1 MCVCDVCVC
10 VCVNVFMLG
19 CAVSCPF
26 HIFAFFTGS
35 SSQPQPGD
43 TDPSTVKTIKENED
57 KKEFVREF
65 KKAEMSTAETPQEKS
80 VIRIKRQKLYSILFT
95 MKGVGQLG
103 KKAFILTC
111 IVLIIAAAVGYY
123 CSCVEQQ
130 EELQAANKCENIL
143 FSTY

>member
-1 MCVCDVCVC
+1 
-10 VCVNVFMLG
+10 MLYL
-19 CAVSCPF
+19 ALSTF
-26 HIFAFFTGS
+26 FSFFTGS

-57 KKEFVREF
+57 KKEFIREF

-80 VIRIKRQKLYSILFT
+80 VIRIKRQSILFT

-111 IVLIIAAAVGYY
+111 IVLIIAAAVRYY